1 MKSVETLPVRVIGV
15 SKASGGSYPETDRR
29 VALAGLAGTLE
40 VFESEARF
48 PGKKAGEFRPVAS
61 KSGGE
66 FEFASCDPFPFL
78 TTFGETFR
86 NGSEITIETA
96 NSVYRFEELT
106 GEELAE
112 YEAFLDGLASANAP
126 ISF

>member
-48 PGKKAGEFRPVAS
+48 PGKKAGGFRPVAS
-61 KSGGE
+61 KSGGG
-66 FEFASCDPFPFL
+66 FEFASCDPFF

>member
-15 SKASGGSYPETDRR
+15 SKASGGSYLETDRR

-66 FEFASCDPFPFL
+66 FEFASCDPFL

-112 YEAFLDGLASANAP
+112 YEAFLDGFTSANAP